1 MDTQGQI
8 KFFLLYVAFGF
19 LSGIVYEFFACL
31 RLFCGC
37 DGKRRAVLGGIF
49 DVLFWLC
56 ICGFLGVCAYCFHLP
71 DLRVYMWIGLLL
83 GGIIYYK
90 TLRRILAFLEK
101 LCYNTCKRIVKKVKI
116 GRKSTQKK
124 VGSKV

>member
-1 MDTQGQI
+1 
-8 KFFLLYVAFGF
+8 
-19 LSGIVYEFFACL
+19 
-31 RLFCGC
+31 
-37 DGKRRAVLGGIF
+37 
-49 DVLFWLC
+49 
-56 ICGFLGVCAYCFHLP
+56 
-71 DLRVYMWIGLLL
+71 MWIGLLL

-116 GRKSTQKK
+116 GRKSTKKK